1 MSSVQEQIPLSDV
14 SLPLNQP
21 PSNSLFDTIV
31 VGSGPGGATVAK
43 ELSMRGQKVAVVE
56 WGSDAPL
63 EGKFLQMAGIAAVP
77 GKGAFINS
85 DLSLLMRGI
94 TAGGS
99 STINFATAMAPPA
112 ELFSKYDI
120 DLSAE
125 VAEVAQ
131 ELPLATLTD
140 DLVGPLANQIK
151 SSALSMGLN
160 WQNLQKFAYLDKC
173 RTHCHRC
180 AYGCP
185 YDAKWNARMY
195 LDQAIES
202 GAKLLVKAKVSRVL
216 TENNRAIGVEFSQ
229 QGKVKQLRANNI
241 VLAAGGIGTPR
252 ILAASGVARVGKDY
266 FVDPVIAVMG
276 TVDGT
281 NFDGA
286 NFDGAK
292 FDGSKFDGSKSD
304 GEVPMA
310 AGLHLPEQGIMLSDL
325 ALPKPL
331 FQLFSAQ
338 VGRLDRLHSHAN
350 TLSIM
355 VKIRD
360 DLGGTIGPK
369 WLNKSLSADDKFKF
383 ESGVDIAKNIL
394 QNANAKNIFK
404 SHHFAAHPGGSAKIG
419 EVVDSDLQ
427 TNIPGLFVCDAS
439 VIPEPW
445 GLPPTYTLLCL
456 GKRLAK
462 TIVS

>member
-1 MSSVQEQIPLSDV
+1 MSAAQEQIPLRDV
-14 SLPLNQP
+14 SHSLNQSL
-21 PSNSLFDTIV
+21 SNSLFDTIV

-112 ELFSKYDI
+112 DLFGKYGI

-131 ELPLATLTD
+131 ELPLSTLTD

-160 WQNLQKFAYLDKC
+160 WQNLQKFTHLDKC

-216 TENNRAIGVEFSQ
+216 TEKNRAIGVEFSQ

-252 ILAASGVARVGKDY
+252 ILAASGVARTGKDY
-266 FVDPVIAVMG
+266 FTDPVIAVMG
-276 TVDGT
+276 TVDGAE
-281 NFDGA
+281 FDGA
-286 NFDGAK
+286 
-292 FDGSKFDGSKSD
+292 KSD

-338 VGRLDRLHSHAN
+338 VGRLDRLHSHAS

-360 DLGGTIGPK
+360 DLGGNIGPK
-369 WLNKSLSADDKFKF
+369 WLNKSLSADDKSRF
-383 ESGVDIAKNIL
+383 ETGVDIAKNIL
-394 QNANAKNIFK
+394 KHANAETIFK

-462 TIVS
+462 TIAR

>member
-1 MSSVQEQIPLSDV
+1 MSSVQEQIPLSDA
-14 SLPLNQP
+14 SRPLNQP
-21 PSNSLFDTIV
+21 LSNSLFDTIV

-112 ELFSKYDI
+112 DLFSKYGI

-140 DLVGPLANQIK
+140 DLVGPLANKIK

-160 WQNLQKFAYLDKC
+160 WQNLQKFTYLDKC

-195 LDQAIES
+195 LNQAIES

-216 TENNRAIGVEFSQ
+216 TEKNRAVGVEFSQ

-252 ILAASGVARVGKDY
+252 ILAASGVARAGKDY
-266 FVDPVIAVMG
+266 FTDPVIAVMG
-276 TVDGT
+276 TVDR
-281 NFDGA
+281 A
-286 NFDGAK
+286 E
-292 FDGSKFDGSKSD
+292 SD

-310 AGLHLPEQGIMLSDL
+310 AGMHFPEQGIMLSDL

-338 VGRLDRLHSHAN
+338 VGRFNRLHSHAN

-419 EVVDSDLQ
+419 EVVDTDLQ
-427 TNIPGLFVCDAS
+427 TNIPGLFICDAS

-462 TIVS
+462 TIIR

>member
-1 MSSVQEQIPLSDV
+1 MNSVKQQISLSDV
-14 SLPLNQP
+14 SQPLNQSL
-21 PSNSLFDTIV
+21 SNSLFDTIV

-43 ELSMRGQKVAVVE
+43 ELSLRGQKVAVVE

-63 EGKFLQMAGIAAVP
+63 EGKFLQMAGIAAIP

-112 ELFSKYDI
+112 DLFSKYGV
-120 DLSAE
+120 DLSVE
-125 VAEVAQ
+125 VAEVEQ
-131 ELPLATLTD
+131 ELPLTTLTD
-140 DLVGPLANQIK
+140 DLVGPLAKQIK
-151 SSALSMGLN
+151 SSALSMGLD
-160 WQNLQKFAYLDKC
+160 WRNLQKFTYLDKC
-173 RTHCHRC
+173 RAHCHRC

-202 GAKLLVKAKVSRVL
+202 GAKLFLKAKVSQVL
-216 TENNRAIGVEFSQ
+216 TEKDRAVGIKFTQ
-229 QGKVKQLRANNI
+229 QGRVKQLRANNI

-252 ILAASGVARVGKDY
+252 ILAASGVARAGKDY
-266 FVDPVIAVMG
+266 FTDPVIAVMG
-276 TVDGT
+276 TVDGAD
-281 NFDGA
+281 FDA
-286 NFDGAK
+286 D
-292 FDGSKFDGSKSD
+292 KSD
-304 GEVPMA
+304 SEVPMA
-310 AGLHLPEQGIMLSDL
+310 AGMHLPEQGIMLSDL

-338 VGRLDRLHSHAN
+338 VGRFDRLHSHAR

-360 DLGGTIGPK
+360 DLGGNVGPK
-369 WLNKSLSADDKFKF
+369 WLNKSLSADDKSRF
-383 ESGVDIAKNIL
+383 ETGVDIAKNIL
-394 QNANAKNIFK
+394 RNANAKSIFK

-462 TIVS
+462 TIVR